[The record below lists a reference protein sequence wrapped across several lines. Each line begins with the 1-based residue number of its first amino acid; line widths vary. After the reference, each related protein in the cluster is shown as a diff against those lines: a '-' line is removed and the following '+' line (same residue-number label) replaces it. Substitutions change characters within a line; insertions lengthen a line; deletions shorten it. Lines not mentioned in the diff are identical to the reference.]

1 MTVVVAVTDSAEGHR
16 ALDVAVAE
24 AQLRQAPLVVV
35 NLTLSALDLSAVPES
50 VQVAL
55 VERPPSLAVDELVL
69 DTVAEHP
76 DAQLLV
82 IGMKRRS
89 PVGKAVLGSL
99 SQRLLLDSP
108 IAVLA
113 VKAKY

>member
-1 MTVVVAVTDSAEGHR
+1 MTVVVAVPDSAEGHR
-16 ALDVAVAE
+16 ALDVAVTE
-24 AQLRQAPLVVV
+24 AQIRQTQLVVV
-35 NLTLSALDLSAVPES
+35 NLTLSPLDLSTVPDS
-50 VQVAL
+50 VSVTL
-55 VERPPSLAVDELVL
+55 VDRPPSLAVDELVL
-69 DTVAEHP
+69 DTVEQYA
-76 DAQLLV
+76 DADLLV
-82 IGMKRRS
+82 IGRKRRS